1 VRYPE
6 PPLDP
11 PEEPSF
17 NAYHSGCEHYEPC
30 PCNCG
35 WGWCPKWEE
44 HVEGSETVKVPD
56 ECDEFEPTASY
67 DPGWEEAAWADAEF
81 DRLRDM
87 QLEDSLEDAT

>member
-1 VRYPE
+1 M
-6 PPLDP
+6 
-11 PEEPSF
+11 
-17 NAYHSGCEHYEPC
+17 
-30 PCNCG
+30 
-35 WGWCPKWEE
+35 
-44 HVEGSETVKVPD
+44 EGSETVKVPD